1 METVNGVQ
9 SSENLVEVC
18 LTADVVFRSGWL
30 WKATFC
36 HALALAI
43 SKLSLSICAGA
54 CVDDGITRR
63 ESRWN
68 QWPHSGGNR
77 DSGGADNIGEWHLTP
92 GNLLGF

>member
-1 METVNGVQ
+1 MEGPP
-9 SSENLVEVC
+9 
-18 LTADVVFRSGWL
+18 
-30 WKATFC
+30 C

-77 DSGGADNIGEWHLTP
+77 DSGGADNIGEGHLTP